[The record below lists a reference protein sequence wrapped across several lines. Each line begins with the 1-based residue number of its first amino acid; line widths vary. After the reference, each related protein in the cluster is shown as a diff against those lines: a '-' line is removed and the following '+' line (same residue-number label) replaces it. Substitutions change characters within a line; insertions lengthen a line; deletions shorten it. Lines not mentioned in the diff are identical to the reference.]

1 MKVLSTSLLLFA
13 GSAIVTSLS
22 IPAPEVALIIR
33 EDSSPLPEETNH
45 SDLVSGSVKES
56 LKVFWKRKGGGGGGV
71 GGGGKRQSQDA
82 VICTVS

>member
-1 MKVLSTSLLLFA
+1 MKLLSTSLLLFA

-33 EDSSPLPEETNH
+33 EDSSSLPEETNL
-45 SDLVSGSVKES
+45 SDLVSGSVKEH
-56 LKVFWKRKGGGGGGV
+56 LKVFWKRKGGGGVGGGG

-82 VICTVS
+82 TI